1 MQDHSSWKI
10 VKNQISHSDNYDVQ
24 DDSEYPV
31 TLDIFF
37 YLWRSTICVFKIK
50 QHLKFHIS
58 RLLEKYFSYYKG
70 VAVKFVP

>member
-1 MQDHSSWKI
+1 MEDHFSWKI

-24 DDSEYPV
+24 DDSEYPRK
-31 TLDIFF
+31 LDIVF

-50 QHLKFHIS
+50 QHLKCRIS
-58 RLLEKYFSYYKG
+58 RLLDNYFLNYKG

>member
-50 QHLKFHIS
+50 QYLKFHIS
-58 RLLEKYFSYYKG
+58 RLLEKYFSNYKG